1 MVDRDTL
8 SKDMRLRDKQKIIL
22 VQAVGYPQ

>member
-8 SKDMRLRDKQKIIL
+8 SKDMRLRDEQKIIL

>member
-1 MVDRDTL
+1 MVDRDSL
-8 SKDMRLRDKQKIIL
+8 GPEMKLRDKQKIML